1 MSVNVSR
8 AVSLSLAL
16 VSLAILGG
24 CTDFLGVHG
33 RGNVSLSLST
43 GRRAASAVAASASV
57 APITSNGHTLE
68 LQSVAVTL
76 SRLEL
81 EKVESEVENEHES
94 EVENEHEDEGDDE
107 GEVLISTPTTIDL
120 ALNGGAQVAVTVAVP
135 AGTYEQFEG
144 KVESVRLRG
153 TFDGHAF
160 DVTVPVSTS
169 FESEFHPPVV
179 VHDGGTL
186 NVTVKL
192 DPSTWFQNN
201 DGSLIDPSRLGTDA
215 TLRAVVAARVKA
227 SLRAFEDGDRDG
239 EDD

>member
-76 SRLEL
+76 SRFEL
-81 EKVESEVENEHES
+81 EKVESD
-94 EVENEHEDEGDDE
+94 VENEHEDEGDDE

-120 ALNGGAQVAVTVAVP
+120 ALNGGAQVAVTVPVP

-215 TLRAVVAARVKA
+215 TLRALVAARVKA
-227 SLRAFEDGDRDG
+227 SLRAFEDDDRDG

>member
-1 MSVNVSR
+1 MSVNVNR

-24 CTDFLGVHG
+24 CTDLLGVHG

-76 SRLEL
+76 SRFEL
-81 EKVESEVENEHES
+81 EKVESN
-94 EVENEHEDEGDDE
+94 VENEHEDEGDDA

-120 ALNGGAQVAVTVAVP
+120 ALNGGAQVAVTVPVP
-135 AGTYEQFEG
+135 AGTYQQFEG

-153 TFDGHAF
+153 TFDGNAF

-227 SLRAFEDGDRDG
+227 SLRAFEDDDRDG